1 MSAESVLSVGIDIGT
16 STTQVVFS
24 RLTLEDTAGYFSVP
38 RVSIVDKQVIYAG
51 EIYRTPLLDA
61 VRIDAEAV
69 KALVAREY
77 VSAGWTPADV
87 STGAVIIT
95 GESARKENARAV
107 LDRLSEFAGEFVVS
121 TAGPDL
127 EAVIAGKGSGAW
139 QHSLDTMDSVINIDI
154 GGGTSNIVEFYCGDV
169 LAKGCLD
176 IGGRQVCFSQEGI
189 LTYVSP
195 SAGIIADALDLDL
208 RTGQPA
214 EESALRSLCR
224 TMADLLFEWAAG
236 QRSELL
242 KRIETAG
249 STPFLPPREG
259 KYVFFSGGVG
269 KCLHASERDTGK
281 YGDIGVLLAQ
291 ALRESRFFQRF
302 TVVESRESIRA
313 TVVGA
318 GSYTTTVS
326 GSTIFYS
333 EPLFPQQNLPV
344 LKLTPQEQEKCFEG
358 SATELAARIQWF
370 LEQVDGTR
378 MVLGLPG
385 VQDPGYEAL
394 KRMASSIAGAAGA
407 AMPKDAPLF
416 IVIESDTAKAL
427 GQVLFAAL
435 GRARP
440 VVVIDAIHVEQND
453 YVDLGKPLMN
463 GLVIPVIV
471 KTLIFG

>member
-1 MSAESVLSVGIDIGT
+1 
-16 STTQVVFS
+16 
-24 RLTLEDTAGYFSVP
+24 
-38 RVSIVDKQVIYAG
+38 
-51 EIYRTPLLDA
+51 
-61 VRIDAEAV
+61 
-69 KALVAREY
+69 
-77 VSAGWTPADV
+77 
-87 STGAVIIT
+87 
-95 GESARKENARAV
+95 
-107 LDRLSEFAGEFVVS
+107 
-121 TAGPDL
+121 
-127 EAVIAGKGSGAW
+127 
-139 QHSLDTMDSVINIDI
+139 
-154 GGGTSNIVEFYCGDV
+154 
-169 LAKGCLD
+169 
-176 IGGRQVCFSQEGI
+176 
-189 LTYVSP
+189 
-195 SAGIIADALDLDL
+195 
-208 RTGQPA
+208 
-214 EESALRSLCR
+214 
-224 TMADLLFEWAAG
+224 
-236 QRSELL
+236 
-242 KRIETAG
+242 
-249 STPFLPPREG
+249 
-259 KYVFFSGGVG
+259 
-269 KCLHASERDTGK
+269 
-281 YGDIGVLLAQ
+281 
-291 ALRESRFFQRF
+291 
-302 TVVESRESIRA
+302 VESRESIRA

-358 SATELAARIQWF
+358 SAKELSARIQWF

>member
-61 VRIDAEAV
+61 VRIDADAV
-69 KALVAREY
+69 KELVAGEY
-77 VSAGWTPADV
+77 ASAGWTPADV
-87 STGAVIIT
+87 RTGAVIIT

-107 LDRLSEFAGEFVVS
+107 LERLSEFAGEFVVS

-139 QHSLDTMDSVINIDI
+139 QHSLDSMDPVINIDI
-154 GGGTSNIVEFYCGDV
+154 GGGTSNIVEFCCGDT

-176 IGGRQVCFSQEGI
+176 IGGRQVCFSPEGI

-195 SAGIIADALDLDL
+195 SARIIAESLGLVL
-208 RTGQPA
+208 RPGQPA
-214 EESALRSLCR
+214 EESDLKALCR
-224 TMADLLFEWAAG
+224 TMADLLYEWAQG
-236 QRSELL
+236 RRSGLLQRL
-242 KRIETAG
+242 ETGG
-249 STPFLPPREG
+249 STPFLPPRPAR
-259 KYVFFSGGVG
+259 YLFFSGGVG
-269 KCLHASERDTGK
+269 KCLHANERDPGK

-291 ALRESRFFQRF
+291 ALRESEFFQGF
-302 TVVESRESIRA
+302 TVVESQQSIRA

-318 GSYTTTVS
+318 GSYTTAVS

-333 EPLFPQQNLPV
+333 APLFPQQDLPV
-344 LKLTPQEQEKCFEG
+344 LKLTLQEQEECLEG
-358 SATELAARIQWF
+358 RPEALTDRMRWF

-378 MVLGLPG
+378 MILGLPG
-385 VQDPGYEAL
+385 LADPGYEAL

-416 IVIESDTAKAL
+416 IAIESDTAKAL
-427 GQVLFAAL
+427 GQILFAAMDKT
-435 GRARP
+435 RP
-440 VVVIDAIHVEQND
+440 LAVIDGVHVEQND